1 MLSPNPIKK
10 IAKVIMPDKI
20 YIQGSAS
27 SLSFLNRDVMK
38 IKGIAHLRPS
48 SSYAEAYLFFN
59 AAIIISF
66 IANITLKAIRIKR
79 HYGSILPAI

>member
-10 IAKVIMPDKI
+10 MAKVIMPDKI

-38 IKGIAHLRPS
+38 IKGIAHI
-48 SSYAEAYLFFN
+48 N
-59 AAIIISF
+59 APTPRNKI
-66 IANITLKAIRIKR
+66 
-79 HYGSILPAI
+79 P